1 VAGQPHRIANLAD
14 PILFSD
20 LRDIEAAERDVLVGR
35 QNALTTAKSKRSLTA
50 AEDGE
55 LVEIAQKLVT
65 DDIVD
70 PLFKA
75 VQKEFK
81 AANVAD
87 VADHKGGLF
96 PTQQILDFLH
106 EWYEPP
112 QTGRQRRPNVD
123 GAKRIV
129 GLANLENAANYQK
142 LAESIADLWN
152 VNHKTVETALT
163 DVAAAFD
170 AYVAASPYPDDAA
183 KAAALQQ
190 LKDAIDIALV
200 DVQKRLFFA
209 DELKTLVDA
218 GQIAGAEALV
228 DWLMSGFTL
237 TARQRT
243 IKTTDLTAE
252 EKKLAA
258 VIGLL
263 EADSVQPPTYHLPN
277 ARPAYNPS
285 DFVRKQQFGKAVF
298 GALGEYNTNIGLFL
312 QVLPILVQLGNQG
325 PFDTIS
331 AKEWAMVVRYL
342 LDHGITEDE
351 PQLGRR
357 VNDALN
363 SIQNIGDNLPPSDT
377 GINLPDVDG
386 PTQILKDNILALQPA
401 YFASM
406 FEEMRAFQVVDKL
419 VELFQNGVLPITRG
433 KVGNALFKYWKET
446 AIRVS
451 ENERRSFYSRTLG
464 SVGGDSDSPNREFN
478 DLFMRFVSSVSWFVR
493 QNNVDDL
500 LRSKIPSAIS
510 QQQVRKAGRDLAA
523 NLSLHGYGMAYF
535 MATDLQK
542 QVTDVINILSDQEIK
557 NSYGARDMWQVIDQV
572 AATEL
577 GGAKDSL
584 RYRTMAAAG
593 AIVIAW
599 LANRAERL
607 SAGTFEPILNI
618 DEINNPPPRPNGAK
632 ATTQPNDSDL
642 FNACEQWLAVTGTQE
657 DMVEDYSQRKETP
670 NMPSKPIQI
679 PAIAKEMLESAG
691 IPGAMGL
698 GSNGYAS
705 RRHSRV

>member
-1 VAGQPHRIANLAD
+1 MAGQPHRIANLAD

-20 LRDIEAAERDVLVGR
+20 LRDLENAQRDALQGR
-35 QNALTTAKSKRSLTA
+35 QNGLNTAVLKRPLTPSEV
-50 AEDGE
+50 AE
-55 LVEIAQKLVT
+55 LQEIAQKLGS

-70 PLFKA
+70 PLFKQ

-96 PTQQILDFLH
+96 PSQQIVDFVH
-106 EWYEPP
+106 EWFEPP
-112 QTGRQRRPNVD
+112 QATILRRPNVT

-129 GLANLENAANYQK
+129 DLANLTNSANYQQ
-142 LAESIADLWN
+142 LAESIAYLWM

-163 DVAAAFD
+163 AIAAACDVYVAAAQ
-170 AYVAASPYPDDAA
+170 VQGQQ
-183 KAAALQQ
+183 AAALKQLQDAVDAALPFTANHQQ
-190 LKDAIDIALV
+190 S
-200 DVQKRLFFA
+200 FA
-209 DELKTLVDA
+209 TELKALLDA
-218 GQIAGAEALV
+218 GQFAGAEALI
-228 DWLMSGFTL
+228 DWLLSGFTL
-237 TARQRT
+237 SLQQ
-243 IKTTDLTAE
+243 TTDLTPD
-252 EKKLAA
+252 EKMLAA

-263 EADSVQPPTYHLPN
+263 EADSVQAPAYHLPI
-277 ARPAYNPS
+277 ARPVHDPS
-285 DFVRKQQFGKAVF
+285 DFVRRQQFGKAVF

-312 QVLPILVQLGNQG
+312 KVLPILVELGSQG
-325 PFDTIS
+325 PFDTVS
-331 AKEWAMVVRYL
+331 AKEWALVVRYL
-342 LDHGITEDE
+342 LNHGITENE

-363 SIQNIGDNLPPSDT
+363 SIQNIGDDLPPSDT
-377 GINLPDVDG
+377 GIELPDVDG
-386 PTQILKDNILALQPA
+386 PTTILKDNILALQPA

-406 FEEMRAFQVVDKL
+406 FEEMKAFEVVDKL

-446 AIRVS
+446 SIRVS
-451 ENERRSFYSRTLG
+451 ENERRSFYARTMG
-464 SVGGDSDSPNREFN
+464 SVGGDDGGAPNREFN
-478 DLFMRFVSSVSWFVR
+478 DLFLRFVSSVSWFVR

-500 LRSKIPSAIS
+500 LRTKIPGAVS
-510 QQQVRKAGRDLAA
+510 QQQVRKSGRDLAA
-523 NLSLHGYGMAYF
+523 NLSLHGFGMAYF

-542 QVTDVINILSDQEIK
+542 QVRDVIAILSDQEIM
-557 NSYGARDMWQVIDQV
+557 NAYGARDMWQVIDQI

-584 RYRTMAAAG
+584 RYRTMAASG

-599 LANRAERL
+599 LANHATQL
-607 SAGTFEPILNI
+607 SAGTFEPILNVE
-618 DEINNPPPRPNGAK
+618 EIRNPPPRPNGAK

-657 DMVEDYSQRKETP
+657 EMVEDYSQRKEAPT
-670 NMPSKPIQI
+670 MPSKPIQI
-679 PAIAKEMLESAG
+679 PAIAKELLESAG

-698 GSNGYAS
+698 GSNGYAA
-705 RRHSRV
+705 RRQRV